1 MPRSSASLVVACAAT
16 LSATAV
22 ADDPPCEPAW
32 SDQFPASR
40 LDRWVWDL
48 AVFDDGTGPAV
59 YAGGGFSVDNGDPAD
74 YIASLDGNVW
84 KQVGG
89 GLDSDGWA
97 LAACQECPDPG
108 PNLYAGGGFG
118 EAGGVPVSNVA
129 RWDGT
134 AWSALGSG
142 VTGAP
147 LGWVFDLIVAPD
159 VSGRSSVLYAG
170 GHFDT
175 AGGATANNIAQWDG
189 AAWSPLGDGVNNTV
203 YALAVFDDGSGRGA
217 ALYVGGIFSSAGGVA
232 VNNIARWDGAS
243 WHPVADGLDGTV
255 YALAVFDDGSGPTLY
270 AGGTFTHAGAAEALG
285 IATWDGSSWS
295 PVGGGT
301 DGYVT
306 ELTVGANGARDGSA
320 LYVGGEFT
328 TVGTVPANNIAGW
341 DGSTWS
347 AFGAGVSGGVR
358 GITLLDDGSRGQPV
372 LYAGGFFHG
381 AGDSDAEHVAKW
393 DGSTWTA
400 LGNGVDDLGIRTFE
414 VDDEES
420 PSAPTLYAGGEFR
433 TAGSIPA
440 RSVAAWDGAQWSGLG
455 EGLEGRIDSL
465 ALYDDGSGAGARL
478 HAGGAAV
485 IAVWDEESWQTVD
498 GGVGGPVCALEVHDD
513 GTGPALYVGGFF
525 ETAGG
530 VPVTNIARWD
540 GSSWSAVGD
549 GLPGGDAPS
558 TCAVW
563 DMVTFDDGGGN
574 ALYAGGSFRFD
585 PEVERGVARWDGIAW
600 SPLPDLPGLVVAL
613 AVYDDGQGSGP
624 GLYAGG
630 YFSATVDGA
639 DLVHIARW
647 DGTSWSDVGAPFDE
661 PPYTHVSALAVYDD
675 GTGAGPAL
683 YVGGT
688 FHEIGGGVANLIAAW
703 DGTTWSALGAGL
715 GDTEGGFPPEV
726 DALAVF
732 DDGAGQGA
740 ALFAGGRFLTAGG
753 LDSWNVAKWGGCA
766 GPPPGDIDGDG
777 VVGVEDF
784 LLLLE
789 AWGPCPSPCPP
800 HCPADLDADCAVG
813 VTDFLLM
820 LANWT

>member
-170 GHFDT
+170 G
-175 AGGATANNIAQWDG
+175 
-189 AAWSPLGDGVNNTV
+189 
-203 YALAVFDDGSGRGA
+203 
-217 ALYVGGIFSSAGGVA
+217 
-232 VNNIARWDGAS
+232 
-243 WHPVADGLDGTV
+243 
-255 YALAVFDDGSGPTLY
+255 
-270 AGGTFTHAGAAEALG
+270 
-285 IATWDGSSWS
+285 
-295 PVGGGT
+295 
-301 DGYVT
+301 
-306 ELTVGANGARDGSA
+306 
-320 LYVGGEFT
+320 
-328 TVGTVPANNIAGW
+328 
-341 DGSTWS
+341 
-347 AFGAGVSGGVR
+347 
-358 GITLLDDGSRGQPV
+358 
-372 LYAGGFFHG
+372 FFHG

-478 HAGGAAV
+478 HAGGAAI
-485 IAVWDEESWQTVD
+485 IAVWDEESWQTVG
-498 GGVGGPVCALEVHDD
+498 GGVAGPVCALGVHDD